1 LIFFGLGLLFCL
13 VGDVFLLLSDRWFL
27 AGLVAFLLGHVAY
40 IVGFNLPL
48 PDVSPVWSIGIAIIL
63 ALTAGRVLR
72 RILLGLKAKG
82 LQRLVV
88 PVVLY
93 GTVITVMLLS
103 AMLTMLRVDEWK
115 ILPSLL
121 VVIGAFL
128 FYISDVI
135 LAMNKFV
142 APIKNGRLMNMIAY
156 HLGQIALIAG
166 VVIQY
171 VK

>member
-1 LIFFGLGLLFCL
+1 MERLLPSCRNL
-13 VGDVFLLLSDRWFL
+13 
-27 AGLVAFLLGHVAY
+27 H
-40 IVGFNLPL
+40 LPL
-48 PDVSPVWSIGIAIIL
+48 GVGGVRDN
-63 ALTAGRVLR
+63 R
-72 RILLGLKAKG
+72 REGD
-82 LQRLVV
+82 
-88 PVVLY
+88 Y
-93 GTVITVMLLS
+93 
-103 AMLTMLRVDEWK
+103 DEWK